1 MGRNCRIEKEKLQ
14 LYYVMPDLYYGLK
27 VDNSFLLWDEF
38 STHVKHY
45 KKMTEVASVR
55 FWSLILREAYQQAGI
70 QVPD

>member
-1 MGRNCRIEKEKLQ
+1 
-14 LYYVMPDLYYGLK
+14 MPDLYYGLK